1 MRSIVAAAVLLA
13 LPVTAQAQFRQQPM
27 PAADARLPG
36 IVDRTPPGTHRPP
49 GFIDVRFIPGDRAVQ
64 RDLREARET
73 IDRRYENGEL
83 SRREARRL
91 RREVRLVDRL
101 QYRYGADGLRAD
113 ERAELTLRAQ
123 ELRSRAAAPRAT
135 AR

>member
-13 LPVTAQAQFRQQPM
+13 VPITAQAQFRSQPM

-36 IVDRTPPGTHRPP
+36 IVDRTPPSGHRPP
-49 GFIDVRFIPGDRAVQ
+49 GFIEVRIVPGDRTVQ
-64 RDLREARET
+64 HDLREARET

-83 SRREARRL
+83 TRREARQL
-91 RREVRLVDRL
+91 RRELRIVSRL
-101 QYRYGADGLRAD
+101 QYRYGHDGMRAD
-113 ERAELTLRAQ
+113 ERAELALLAQ
-123 ELRSRAAAPRAT
+123 ELRSRAAAPT